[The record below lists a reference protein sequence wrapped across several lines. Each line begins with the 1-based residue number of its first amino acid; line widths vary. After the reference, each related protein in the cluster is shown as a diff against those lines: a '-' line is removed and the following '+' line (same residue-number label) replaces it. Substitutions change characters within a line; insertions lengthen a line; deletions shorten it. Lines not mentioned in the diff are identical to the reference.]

1 MFSSLEKI
9 SDHNFL
15 EAGRFCARN
24 SRLGI
29 QTHPVGT
36 LAIVVAA
43 HLGHARVDITLAAF
57 AASLLAA
64 VWRGLGAHH
73 ILKAATFSK
82 NQWVFLV
89 AVPALVANLIWAL
102 MAAAM
107 LWSDGLNNTSALIL
121 LGTIALSF
129 GCTTSFAP
137 MRALS
142 LSLLAIHLG
151 LPLIAALLIDGT
163 ERFMLAVLII
173 AFLLYILRTANS
185 MYHDYW
191 SALHTRDRLTEA
203 RRQAEQASRAK
214 DQFLANISH
223 EIRTPL
229 NGMTAPVEL
238 LQQTA
243 LNTIQRHYI
252 ELISSSSQTLMQ
264 LIDDLLDFSKMEA
277 GKLRL
282 HPRPFSVQLL
292 LRDLT
297 ERHRLG
303 AEQKGLQLQ
312 SSSDNLGQRLLLG
325 DPLRIGQIIDNLLS
339 NAVKFTDSGT
349 IRIDAQIQVKADLA
363 QLTVRIDD
371 TGCGIPADLQR
382 EIFKPF
388 VQAEVSSSRRYAGTG
403 LGLSICKRL
412 TEQMHGD
419 LAFISTS
426 GQGTR
431 FTLQLQLP
439 LSKSAA
445 TSATDPTLRS
455 FSGLQVLVAEDNLVN
470 QQVIG
475 HQLAQLDIHP
485 DIVGDGNQAMLAA
498 KNKHYDLIILD
509 CQMPELDGY
518 QTATLLRARSATAA
532 TPIIALTAHAM
543 SNDMQ
548 RALDAGMSDYLSK
561 PVAIATLSNTIARW
575 VYGPS

>member
-1 MFSSLEKI
+1 MFSPLQQI
-9 SDHNFL
+9 SELNFR

-43 HLGHARVDITLAAF
+43 HLGHARADITLVAF

-64 VWRGLGAHH
+64 VWRGLGAHR

-82 NQWVFLV
+82 GQWICLI
-89 AVPALVANLIWAL
+89 AIPAIVANLIWAL

-121 LGTIALSF
+121 LGTTALSF

-137 MRALS
+137 LRVLS
-142 LSLLAIHLG
+142 LPLLAIHLG
-151 LPLIAALLIDGT
+151 LPLIAALLIEGT
-163 ERFMLAVLII
+163 ERLTLAVLIV
-173 AFLLYILRTANS
+173 AFMLYILRISNS
-185 MYHDYW
+185 MYNDYW
-191 SALHTRDRLTEA
+191 SALHTRNRLTEA
-203 RRQAEQASRAK
+203 RLQAEQASRAK

-238 LQQTA
+238 LQQTE
-243 LNTIQRHYI
+243 LNPHQRHYV

-282 HPRPFSVQLL
+282 QPRPFSPQLL

-303 AEQKGLQLQ
+303 AAQKGLSMHFDATNLAQ
-312 SSSDNLGQRLLLG
+312 SSLLG
-325 DPLRIGQIIDNLLS
+325 DPLRIGQIVDNLLS
-339 NAVKFTDSGT
+339 NAVKFTDAGA
-349 IRIDAQIQVKADLA
+349 IRIDAQMQVKGNAA
-363 QLTVRIDD
+363 QLTVCIVD
-371 TGCGIPADLQR
+371 TGCGIPANLQP

-388 VQAEVSSSRRYAGTG
+388 VQAEVTPSRRHAGTG

-412 TEQMHGD
+412 TEQMHGN
-419 LAFISTS
+419 LAFVSAAD
-426 GQGTR
+426 QGTR
-431 FTLQLQLP
+431 FNLQLQLP
-439 LSKSAA
+439 LCESAA
-445 TSATDPTLRS
+445 TSAADPTLRS
-455 FSGLQVLVAEDNLVN
+455 FSGLHVLVAEDNLVN
-470 QQVIG
+470 QQVIR
-475 HQLAQLDIHP
+475 HQLALLDIHP
-485 DIVGDGNQAMLAA
+485 DIVADGRQALLAA
-498 KNKHYDLIILD
+498 AQNQYDLIILD

-518 QTATLLRARSATAA
+518 QTATSLRAQSATAE

-561 PVAIATLSNTIARW
+561 PVAMATLSNTIARW
-575 VYGPS
+575 VYGAA

>member
-1 MFSSLEKI
+1 MFSPLQPI
-9 SDHNFL
+9 SEYNFR

-43 HLGHARVDITLAAF
+43 HLGHARIDIPLIAF
-57 AASLLAA
+57 VASLLAA
-64 VWRGLGAHH
+64 VWRGVGAHH
-73 ILKAATFSK
+73 ILKAAAFSK
-82 NQWVFLV
+82 SQCL
-89 AVPALVANLIWAL
+89 ALIGMPALVANLIWAL
-102 MAAAM
+102 MAATM
-107 LWSDGLNNTSALIL
+107 LWSEGFNNTSALIL
-121 LGTIALSF
+121 LGTTALSF

-137 MRALS
+137 LRVMS
-142 LSLLAIHLG
+142 LPLLAIHLG
-151 LPLIAALLIDGT
+151 LPLIAALLIEGT
-163 ERFMLAVLII
+163 ERLTLAVLLV
-173 AFLLYILRTANS
+173 AFMLYILRIANS
-185 MYHDYW
+185 MHNDYW
-191 SALHTRDRLTEA
+191 SALQTRDRLTEA
-203 RRQAEQASRAK
+203 HLQAEQASRAK

-282 HPRPFSVQLL
+282 QPRPFSPQLL

-297 ERHRLG
+297 ARHRLA
-303 AEQKGLQLQ
+303 AERKGLQLQ
-312 SSSDNLGQRLLLG
+312 FEADHLGQTLLLG
-325 DPLRIGQIIDNLLS
+325 DPLRIGQVIDNLLS
-339 NAVKFTDSGT
+339 NAVKFTDVGT
-349 IRIDAQIQVKADLA
+349 IRVDAQMQVKANIA
-363 QLTVRIDD
+363 QLTVHIADS
-371 TGCGIPADLQR
+371 GCGIPAHLQR

-388 VQAEVSSSRRYAGTG
+388 VQAEVAPSRRHSGTG

-419 LAFISTS
+419 LAFVSNAS
-426 GQGTR
+426 QGTR

-439 LSKSAA
+439 LSELAA

-455 FSGLQVLVAEDNLVN
+455 FSGLRVLVAEDNLVN
-470 QQVIG
+470 QHVIR

-485 DIVGDGNQAMLAA
+485 DIVGDGRQALLAVA
-498 KNKHYDLIILD
+498 QNHYDLIILD

-518 QTATLLRARSATAA
+518 QTATLLRAQNTTAA

-548 RALDAGMSDYLSK
+548 RALNAGMSDYLSK
-561 PVAIATLSNTIARW
+561 PVAMATLSNTIARW
-575 VYGPS
+575 VYRAA